1 MLKLDAQ
8 LQQKRERAIRL
19 RTMGATYDQIAK
31 ELGYANKGGA
41 YKAVKAGL
49 HEAIV
54 ESAMEMRVVQND
66 KLDLLLSRCLTAFMS
81 GDLDQV
87 KNILAIEKR
96 RADLWGLDASKQVAV
111 TGADGGPIQTDVG
124 QVLLERLRQLGDV
137 VSDAIEVSSDEVL
150 PNGSD
155 DSVGG

>member
-111 TGADGGPIQTDVG
+111 TGADGGPVQTDVG
-124 QVLLERLRQLGDV
+124 QVLLERLRQLG
-137 VSDAIEVSSDEVL
+137 EVCL
-150 PNGSD
+150 TLLTFRPTKFCLMRLTIL
-155 DSVGG
+155 

>member
-111 TGADGGPIQTDVG
+111 TGADGGPVQTDVG

-137 VSDAIEVSSDEVL
+137 VSDAIDVSSDEVL

-155 DSVGG
+155 DSVGD

>member
-137 VSDAIEVSSDEVL
+137 VSDAIDVSSDEVL

-155 DSVGG
+155 DSVGD

>member
-1 MLKLDAQ
+1 MLKLDAE
-8 LQQKRERAIRL
+8 LQQKRVKAIRL
-19 RTMGATYDQIAK
+19 RTMGATYEQIAQ

-49 HEAIV
+49 HEAVV

-66 KLDLLLSRCLTAFMS
+66 KLDLLLSRCFTAFLN

-96 RADLWGLDASKQVAV
+96 RADLWGLDASKSVAV
-111 TGADGGPIQTDVG
+111 TGADGGPVQTDVG
-124 QVLLERLRQLGDV
+124 QVLLERLRQLADPEV
-137 VSDAIEVSSDEVL
+137 DAIEVSHDEVL
-150 PNGSD
+150 PNESD
-155 DSVGG
+155 DSVGD

>member
-1 MLKLDAQ
+1 
-8 LQQKRERAIRL
+8 
-19 RTMGATYDQIAK
+19 MGATYEQIAK

-66 KLDLLLSRCLTAFMS
+66 KLDLLLSRCLTAFMG

-124 QVLLERLRQLGDV
+124 QVLLERLRQLGDGAG
-137 VSDAIEVSSDEVL
+137 DAIEVSSDEVL
-150 PNGSD
+150 PYQAD

>member
-1 MLKLDAQ
+1 MLKLDAE

-19 RTMGATYDQIAK
+19 RTMGATYEQIAK

-66 KLDLLLSRCLTAFMS
+66 KLDLLLSRCLTAFMG

-124 QVLLERLRQLGDV
+124 QVLLERLRQLGDGGG
-137 VSDAIEVSSDEVL
+137 DAIEVSSGEVL
-150 PNGSD
+150 PYQAD

>member
-111 TGADGGPIQTDVG
+111 TGADGGPVQTDVG
-124 QVLLERLRQLGDV
+124 QVLLERLRQLGEV
-137 VSDAIEVSSDEVL
+137 VSDAIDVSSDEVL
-150 PNGSD
+150 PNEAD

>member
-1 MLKLDAQ
+1 
-8 LQQKRERAIRL
+8 
-19 RTMGATYDQIAK
+19 MGATYEQIAK

-66 KLDLLLSRCLTAFMS
+66 KLDLLLSRCLTAFMG

-124 QVLLERLRQLGDV
+124 QVLLERLRQLGDGGG
-137 VSDAIEVSSDEVL
+137 DAIEVSSGEVL
-150 PNGSD
+150 PYQAD

>member
-31 ELGYANKGGA
+31 ELGYSNKGGA

-66 KLDLLLSRCLTAFMS
+66 KLDMLLSRCLTAFMS

-111 TGADGGPIQTDVG
+111 TGADGGPVQTDVG
-124 QVLLERLRQLGDV
+124 QVLLERLRQLGEV

-150 PNGSD
+150 PYGSD

>member
-1 MLKLDAQ
+1 MLKLDAE

-19 RTMGATYDQIAK
+19 RTMGATYEQIAK

-66 KLDLLLSRCLTAFMS
+66 KLDLLLSRCLTAFMG

-124 QVLLERLRQLGDV
+124 QVLLERLRQLGDGGG
-137 VSDAIEVSSDEVL
+137 DAIEVSSDEVL
-150 PNGSD
+150 PYGSD

>member
-111 TGADGGPIQTDVG
+111 TGADGGPVQTDVG